1 MSRPRFNWAS
11 AVIDEHG
18 DIQDW
23 NHADGGTAKDL
34 KEVLGWV
41 DQEEGGEV
49 ALVKFI
55 GDDETGIC
63 EDRTDWFPADDECS
77 TFEDG
82 SGVPDRYVK
91 QWNNRRWVITVSYKK
106 IFRSEHGHIEVIQD
120 QRFFCADEAHAF
132 VKTFFGDSRS
142 LHEIRVREK
151 NLVYDETISIARFY
165 LDRVIAVQSGDK
177 PF

>member
-1 MSRPRFNWAS
+1 MSRPRFNWGV
-11 AVIDEHG
+11 AVLDEHG
-18 DIQDW
+18 DIQEW
-23 NHADGGTAKDL
+23 IHADGGTVKDL
-34 KEVLGWV
+34 KEMLDWAAE
-41 DQEEGGEV
+41 EEGGEV
-49 ALVKFI
+49 ALVKLS
-55 GDDETGIC
+55 GC

-82 SGVPDRYVK
+82 SDVPTCYIK

-106 IFRSEHGHIEVIQD
+106 IVRLEHKHIEVIQD

-132 VKTFFGDSRS
+132 VKTFFGDSRCS

-151 NLVYDETISIARFY
+151 NLVNDEAISIARFY